1 MAKPPRPLDS
11 AGPAGIK
18 PQRPE
23 SDPPKSQTAWRR
35 LLDRLMNGPAPTDPL
50 YLTNRTNWQRMRV
63 VAVVVTP
70 IVLLVAVLALAW
82 SGVFKAKDAPA
93 PRELT
98 VEEKAARILPNFDSK
113 IQLPTNHDL
122 DVQDVRVEHG
132 PPRQVVG
139 RVRNNTDRVI
149 SSADIDFDL
158 TDDRWSHLGAVSTRV
173 ENLPP
178 QSAVP
183 FKFAVAQDTAEHVLV
198 RDYQVH

>member
-11 AGPAGIK
+11 AVPAGIK

-23 SDPPKSQTAWRR
+23 SEPPKPQSAWRR
-35 LLDRLMNGPAPTDPL
+35 LLDRLLNGPAHTDPL
-50 YLTNRTNWQRMRV
+50 YLTNRTVWQRTRV
-63 VAVVVTP
+63 AVVVVTP
-70 IVLLVAVLALAW
+70 IVLLAAVLALAW
-82 SGVFKAKDAPA
+82 SGVFKAKDAPK
-93 PRELT
+93 PKELT

-122 DVQDVRVEHG
+122 DVQDVRVDHG

-139 RVRNNTDRVI
+139 RVRNNTDHVI
-149 SSADIDFDL
+149 ASADIEFDL

-173 ENLPP
+173 ENIPP
-178 QSAVP
+178 QHAVP